1 MSKAVI
7 EIYDA
12 FKTAGVPEDKA
23 AAAAKAAAEIW
34 QEDRLDRIEKEITE
48 IKGDIKVIKWMLGVV
63 IAGILSLILKAFFY
77 IQSN

>member
-12 FKTAGVPEDKA
+12 FKIAGVPEDKA
-23 AAAAKAAAEIW
+23 TAAAKAVADVG

-48 IKGDIKVIKWMLGVV
+48 IKGDIKIIKWMLGVI
-63 IAGILSLILKAFFY
+63 IAGVASLILKTFF
-77 IQSN
+77 